1 MELGGKISLKRR
13 GGLEFLRIVSF
24 FQFVFNVLAPV
35 LFLND
40 KKNNLSFKCKKWG
53 MSYFVEEHVFKELNI
68 KKSVSL
74 PYEKTKEIF
83 LPLIFFFFWGGCVQI
98 VSRV

>member
-1 MELGGKISLKRR
+1 
-13 GGLEFLRIVSF
+13 
-24 FQFVFNVLAPV
+24 
-35 LFLND
+35 
-40 KKNNLSFKCKKWG
+40 

-83 LPLIFFFFWGGCVQI
+83 LPLIFFFLGGLRTDSISCVI
-98 VSRV
+98 CYYENNV

>member
-1 MELGGKISLKRR
+1 M
-13 GGLEFLRIVSF
+13 RIVSF
-24 FQFVFNVLAPV
+24 FQFVFNVLAYV

-40 KKNNLSFKCKKWG
+40 KKNNLSFKCKKWE

-83 LPLIFFFFWGGCVQI
+83 LPLIFFFGGGLRTDSISCVI
-98 VSRV
+98 VFVLLLFDCPLFV

>member
-1 MELGGKISLKRR
+1 M
-13 GGLEFLRIVSF
+13 RIVSF

-83 LPLIFFFFWGGCVQI
+83 LPLIFFFFGGGCVQI

>member
-1 MELGGKISLKRR
+1 M
-13 GGLEFLRIVSF
+13 SF

-74 PYEKTKEIF
+74 PYEKIRKCFIRR
-83 LPLIFFFFWGGCVQI
+83 L
-98 VSRV
+98 

>member
-68 KKSVSL
+68 KKSVNL
-74 PYEKTKEIF
+74 PYEKIRKCFIRR
-83 LPLIFFFFWGGCVQI
+83 L
-98 VSRV
+98 

>member
-1 MELGGKISLKRR
+1 
-13 GGLEFLRIVSF
+13 
-24 FQFVFNVLAPV
+24 
-35 LFLND
+35 
-40 KKNNLSFKCKKWG
+40 

-74 PYEKTKEIF
+74 PYEKIRKCF
-83 LPLIFFFFWGGCVQI
+83 CPSFFFFLGGGCVLQI

>member
-1 MELGGKISLKRR
+1 
-13 GGLEFLRIVSF
+13 
-24 FQFVFNVLAPV
+24 
-35 LFLND
+35 
-40 KKNNLSFKCKKWG
+40 

-83 LPLIFFFFWGGCVQI
+83 LPLIFFFWGGAAY
-98 VSRV
+98 R

>member
-1 MELGGKISLKRR
+1 M
-13 GGLEFLRIVSF
+13 SF

-74 PYEKTKEIF
+74 PYEKIRKCF
-83 LPLIFFFFWGGCVQI
+83 CPSFFFGGAV
-98 VSRV
+98 VYK

>member
-1 MELGGKISLKRR
+1 MLSVFITQYGTKLGFSDLKFPYSVELGGKISLKRR

-53 MSYFVEEHVFKELNI
+53 MSYFVEEHVFKELNT
-68 KKSVSL
+68 V
-74 PYEKTKEIF
+74 
-83 LPLIFFFFWGGCVQI
+83 
-98 VSRV
+98 

>member
-1 MELGGKISLKRR
+1 
-13 GGLEFLRIVSF
+13 
-24 FQFVFNVLAPV
+24 
-35 LFLND
+35 
-40 KKNNLSFKCKKWG
+40 

-83 LPLIFFFFWGGCVQI
+83 LPLIFFFFLGGLRTDSISCVI
-98 VSRV
+98 III

>member
-83 LPLIFFFFWGGCVQI
+83 LPLIFFFLGGGCVQI